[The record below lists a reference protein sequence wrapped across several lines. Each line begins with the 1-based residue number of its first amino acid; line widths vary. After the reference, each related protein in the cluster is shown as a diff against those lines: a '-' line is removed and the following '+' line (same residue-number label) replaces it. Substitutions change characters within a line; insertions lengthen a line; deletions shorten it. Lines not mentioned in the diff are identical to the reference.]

1 MRFNLTEKEY
11 KEYKTKIMLILK
23 VKRMCIHYLF
33 NNYEY
38 NLNRRI

>member
-23 VKRMCIHYLF
+23 VKRMCIHYLIIIILIAEF
-33 NNYEY
+33 
-38 NLNRRI
+38 R